1 MLSKFSY
8 FASNELRKRN
18 FSYGLWS
25 SMFPNDPRNISAE
38 ASTCVALP
46 LSDVIFV
53 SPTRKSHIHTIG
65 TDGIEGLEG
74 TKY

>member
-1 MLSKFSY
+1 
-8 FASNELRKRN
+8 
-18 FSYGLWS
+18 
-25 SMFPNDPRNISAE
+25 MFPNDPRNISAE